1 MGATGCENVSF
12 EIKDPSLE
20 LPGLSYKSNEL
31 NPLHIS
37 GEKKWHSGDFQG
49 DLEDFDQLIKDES
62 NNAHAYFSRG
72 SSLAS
77 LGKLKE
83 AIDDANKA
91 IELDPKPAKA

>member
-1 MGATGCENVSF
+1 MN
-12 EIKDPSLE
+12 L
-20 LPGLSYKSNEL
+20 LQ
-31 NPLHIS
+31 IS
-37 GEKKWHSGDFQG
+37 EEKKWHSVDFQG
-49 DLEDFDQLIKDES
+49 ALEDFDQLIKDES

-91 IELDPKPAKA
+91 IELDPKLAKA